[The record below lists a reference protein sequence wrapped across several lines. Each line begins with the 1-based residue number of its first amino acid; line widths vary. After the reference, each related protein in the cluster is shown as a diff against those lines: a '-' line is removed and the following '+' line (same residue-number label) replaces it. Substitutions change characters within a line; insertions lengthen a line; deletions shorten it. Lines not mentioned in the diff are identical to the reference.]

1 LASRF
6 WRLREKLKKAKI
18 EDGTW
23 NQEKDWIEGLCPYI
37 LRHSYAQRM
46 LKSGV
51 DSIKLGVLMGHADPS
66 QIARTYQHLIQD
78 DQHMLEVASPAGVP
92 A

>member
-1 LASRF
+1 
-6 WRLREKLKKAKI
+6 
-18 EDGTW
+18 
-23 NQEKDWIEGLCPYI
+23 
-37 LRHSYAQRM
+37 M

-66 QIARTYQHLIQD
+66 MVARVYQHLIED
-78 DQHMLEVASPAGVP
+78 DEHMLEIANPATIP